1 MSVLTVQQIGF
12 SSILFDTLF
21 GLVLFYSMD
30 SFLDIKDPLHFI
42 FYLFSVVILVH
53 WWLIYKSA
61 DDAFG
66 EEVANS
72 GLDLIIGIIQVI
84 FIEYISLTSRN
95 FSYQT
100 TTWFLIVLLVSD
112 LVWVLI
118 WRYVGQWHVKNSIKI
133 TNMENELH
141 NDLLATIPA
150 FLSFLSLATLG
161 SFLSPTIYVFLFVT
175 FYFLFILLTFKFKII
190 DINFF

>member
-1 MSVLTVQQIGF
+1 MSVLTIQQIGF

-42 FYLFSVVILVH
+42 FYIFSVVILVH

-72 GLDLIIGIIQVI
+72 DLDLIIGIIQVI
-84 FIEYISLTSRN
+84 LIEYISLTSRN

-100 TTWFLIVLLVSD
+100 TTWFLIVLLASD
-112 LVWVLI
+112 LIWVLI
-118 WRYVGQWHVKNSIKI
+118 WRYIGQWHVKNSDKI
-133 TNMENELH
+133 TDMENELR
-141 NDLLATIPA
+141 NDLLAITPT
-150 FLSFLSLATLG
+150 FLSFLSLAILS
-161 SFLSPTIYVFLFVT
+161 SFLSPGLHVFLFIT